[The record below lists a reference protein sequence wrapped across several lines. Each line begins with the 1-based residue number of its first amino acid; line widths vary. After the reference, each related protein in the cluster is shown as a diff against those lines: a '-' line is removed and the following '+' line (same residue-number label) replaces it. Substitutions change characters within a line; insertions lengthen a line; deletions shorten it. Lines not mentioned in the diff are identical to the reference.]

1 MQRFLNTSLPY
12 KRGLTYLEEDIF
24 PIGSQVCVV
33 HDSPLKGRKG
43 TILAIHMTATPGEPA
58 FCYYLVALD
67 AAYLLDIQWF
77 EFQEIALVG
86 TTCEKPAEC

>member
-1 MQRFLNTSLPY
+1 MSGGQHI
-12 KRGLTYLEEDIF
+12 LEEDVF
-24 PIGSQVCVV
+24 PILSRVYVANGS
-33 HDSPLKGRKG
+33 PFRGRKG
-43 TILAIHMTATPGEPA
+43 TIIAIHMIATPGEPT

-67 AAYLLDIQWF
+67 GAYLLDIKRL